1 MDYVADEAREILDLI
16 SQWQAEG
23 VDTKK
28 QFDAIA
34 SCAAEIIIQ
43 LIQAQAPLGLTEVED
58 GETSHLNWIDFLESY
73 IQ

>member
-28 QFDAIA
+28 TI
-34 SCAAEIIIQ
+34 
-43 LIQAQAPLGLTEVED
+43 
-58 GETSHLNWIDFLESY
+58 
-73 IQ
+73 